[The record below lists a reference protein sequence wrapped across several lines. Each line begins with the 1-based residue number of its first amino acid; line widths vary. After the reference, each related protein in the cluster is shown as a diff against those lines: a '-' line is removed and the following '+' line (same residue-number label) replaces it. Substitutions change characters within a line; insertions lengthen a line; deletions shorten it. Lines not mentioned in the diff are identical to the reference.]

1 MPPITNPPKPVAAVI
16 FDFDETVID
25 LEHQHHA
32 AYEFLCRAQGSDYF
46 AIPAE
51 IRNASGRRVLDE
63 VNEMRE
69 FFGWIVSL
77 EELMTIRQRAF
88 DELCAR
94 DDLVLL
100 PGSEEVI
107 RSLHRTGIPLA
118 ITSSSVASSIDAVLT
133 RFDLRQLF
141 TVIVDGA
148 RVMHAKP
155 DPEGY
160 LLTARLVGAEAVRC
174 VVFEDSA
181 IGVRAAKRA
190 GMYCIAVRNPKAGF
204 HQDLTDADATLH
216 SFEELTASELE
227 SWQKS

>member
-1 MPPITNPPKPVAAVI
+1 MSITNPPKPVAAAI

-51 IRNASGRRVLDE
+51 VRNASGRRVLDE

-69 FFGWIVSL
+69 FFGWTVPMD
-77 EELMTIRQRAF
+77 ELMSIRQRAF
-88 DELCAR
+88 DDFCAR
-94 DDLVLL
+94 DELALL
-100 PGSEEVI
+100 PGAEEVI
-107 RSLHRTGIPLA
+107 RSLHRTRIPLA
-118 ITSSSVASSIDAVLT
+118 ITSSSVASSIDAILT
-133 RFDLRQLF
+133 RFGLRPLF

-148 RVMHAKP
+148 QVTRAKP

-160 LLTARLVGAEAVRC
+160 LLTARLLGGEPARC

-190 GMYCIAVRNPKAGF
+190 GMYCIAVRNPRAGI
-204 HQDLTDADATLH
+204 HQDLSEADAVLR
-216 SFEELTASELE
+216 SFEELAAEELE
-227 SWQKS
+227 SWRRG